1 MFGKVIKREINS
13 IGLSYAIIRGT
24 NGKTYYCDDRG
35 MEEGKVEDLFVG
47 VGVEYES
54 YKDKKGKL
62 IATHLKCTKSIKKK
76 KIVEQRTFD
85 DEERERIKNV
95 IVEHLSNTGPIFLTF
110 LNIHLLGKEID
121 YRAYG
126 YKKPKIFLKEKFSDV
141 LDFDDVDVNGSPQTK
156 VSLLTQ
162 ITDNETDN
170 KVEKPSNDVDMIK
183 GFNQMFIDEKYEEVL
198 LSNLISQTPINEFS
212 IDIFEK
218 AIIAAE
224 KLLGFESI
232 YKLSDFD
239 KTIIESSTSK
249 ELVKYKTNTV
259 LMSEGCSECYFDCN
273 DKNFKKI
280 YNSLI
285 QSQYNNASF
294 LNIAIRFQFLHNRL
308 YLPFYVLALYASKSS
323 NKKFEIILEYLK
335 FIEMEGHFEY
345 FNTFCQ
351 IIKSIIDYKNY
362 PTGFINTLKTR
373 VLSIALDHNR
383 LDLFVDFASVILE
396 EIPTFV
402 NWVNE
407 DKIHN
412 KELVDLLQSELSEK
426 VVEKYINYYIF
437 KKFNDGTLNEHIIDL
452 LSDILY
458 AFPVPYLEEI
468 ITNNAYANFNKNY
481 KRDLLINNFDKII
494 SRINENKKAY
504 ILAYFVVEH
513 LLADDTDLTPLVS
526 STQPVADSLIREV
539 SDAPEKL
546 IEIYPYFKI
555 DSINRHI
562 VEEIYCSK
570 FFSIYP
576 SELSVDESLE
586 IIKNYNKNYAF
597 FASVYFIETR
607 TNSTELLSDTRVSE
621 LYLDALRNSTNYS
634 KALSLVLNT
643 HYSLDAIDTIE
654 KDRIKDIIRILYSNF
669 KENGISDGAY
679 KIFNETFTLEFAE
692 KICLQN
698 FNATNG
704 TPIILMG
711 IYTKKKELGKVLYLY
726 SIYHDITKTGNRTF
740 YRQLHSS
747 NNRFSNTN
755 THYKAIRYV
764 FSNYEYTHI
773 FEFLKWAKGINIDKR
788 YLDWFKKSEQHEM
801 YTWQINNLIKN
812 PFKEKSWESII
823 SKLSQDNVRQPNSAF
838 GYAVQCVYLLEFYD
852 FDKSEDIE
860 IINSYE
866 DQLTK
871 FAFFSKPNDI
881 GNFVSLSTEMLA
893 VLSESYAIKLNDFLY
908 RNRELFKLNNNIT
921 NEEINKFY
929 EVALRKN
936 IETENSI
943 YLELAGNIYF
953 SFSERIN
960 LFLDLYKEI
969 CQKSQNKAVLF
980 RILFASYPFA
990 AIQEFHDFLY
1000 FSDWNC
1006 DNEDKKILAL
1016 LKIIYSLDDDTLPD
1030 DIAALTPRM
1039 LKNFKNDVSVM
1050 LQKYPKLSY
1059 YNSFVT
1065 TDEPVGYKYLV
1076 LKYVFNV
1083 VYDQETY
1090 WDFSDRYW
1098 DYCDINSVWK
1108 SLEKESNVGIT
1119 VVLDFLKVCY
1129 YQQIKYA
1136 QRLGVEYTSRRY
1148 INMLL
1153 IDLYSSL
1160 INGENVNDVDDNY
1173 INDIMH
1179 KNEHVSLIYN
1189 NYYYRFKSAILE
1201 LLNSSLTFTTKKAI
1215 CLSTIRGTLCPLTYH
1230 TGTIKEILQNTE
1242 IHSSYKTIIETTG
1255 YPSLAQSAIFIY
1267 MNNEYLSEEIMSFC
1281 STMIPKIYVAL
1292 KMFAILKDTDDIN
1305 MMRDFMAL
1313 TYGRSNRTQYLSAAI
1328 SKKNKYFSSDNFVKC
1343 KDIIVNTIISTVFKY
1358 NILRD
1363 IGNMVRSFK
1372 VSIDHLFFYE
1382 LFKGMDCE
1390 PIYHYLCAVENAL
1403 NNHKEK
1409 AVAAFYR
1416 IGVKSA
1422 IPKLWEEEYDR
1433 LRDYITGVSQK
1444 FATNRISNE
1453 YDALKETSIEK
1464 TYLMEIAGRFTD
1476 EEINTHL
1483 AREAYRIFIDVES
1496 SLKEKIRA
1504 AALVLLFVNKTPSKF
1519 YSLKKDNKNE
1529 EHSEEGILY
1538 VKIETYNEFIFEY
1551 SLCILRFS
1559 EFTINEK
1566 FQIIIEIFENFDL
1579 LTEQGKR
1586 KFGTEIK
1593 DAFIEFFTT
1602 SKSYDDLI
1610 LYDKWI
1616 SNRRIIDIAE
1626 NNSINIDGLEEFSIL
1641 LDKCIEFEH
1650 NDYTIM
1656 EKIDFLRNDFPHNIS
1671 VSPLVKKLLDSVKG
1685 EIARLEQNVLAK
1697 ITAINKEIEDNS
1709 IFILL
1714 ENSPNSCVSID
1725 LSPKSKTSKFVVTVF
1740 SENFNEPMEFEA
1752 FCSGNIDNIRPGQ
1765 VSGERIALPEYITK
1779 ELTDGDCINVII
1791 TFNVKGQKI
1800 CDNKKN
1806 EGITFIYREN
1816 SDNIEIMP
1824 AKFRY
1829 KTDIEAFTEKNKGFG
1844 RRTDKEWLDT
1854 YIPIKNL
1861 SVIYGPSRVG
1871 KSSLLKYIENFLA
1884 VDYKHK
1890 RGAFE
1895 NFEKDIDTLY
1905 VISYK
1910 PEYQN
1915 MPEEE
1920 KDRLMFLFLNPIK
1933 SMFKKIINSEMS
1945 VGDKDDNNIPRVTIE
1960 QILKILEK
1968 PETDLSIE
1976 DKLEIV
1982 SNNLSKNN
1990 CEVWILIDEFQQVLE
2005 KWSITQ
2011 SELFEN
2017 FRKILEELGESI
2029 RYILCGAD
2037 ELVKLM
2043 INQDSVFMYGDN
2055 TRPIGQ
2061 FGERDKND
2069 YFDMLRDPMVWG
2081 NEKNPFTDEALD
2093 YIFSYTGGNALY
2105 GKLIGNEIIDAIEKG
2120 DFKYRQKLYPFDIS
2134 SVVSIMLSEQKGDI
2148 KATSEVNKFIKN
2160 VTKNL
2165 EMEEKYLTFI
2175 AALMLE
2181 EPDRTYVSGYE
2192 IHDYFSAESSYELKA
2207 EIDTALRL
2215 CSVRGILKWDEKNGI
2230 SVYSFSTPFYFSQYC
2245 EIVKRNGKP
2254 NRVIITEEDTE
2265 DSSSGTEEVW
2275 NLYKTL
2281 EPDERYEI
2289 LSKVYLDEKLPKESM
2304 KIFKDRI
2311 ANNYRDIIETQNNNN
2326 IQINAQTINTAF
2338 STLIS
2343 DASTLDRLAAFKTLP
2358 KLEAFYTEQERVRM
2372 RELQAAKPAFDDE
2385 SEEYELSDSDVIIID
2400 EIDEINTKAQNRYY
2414 GEVVSTMLK
2423 RSDSTP
2429 NSSVFAKPT
2438 DEDLKVVLG
2447 IKEPS
2452 QLAAIKALPQEYYQQ
2467 LCFAVA
2473 LHKMILPEENET
2485 IDYSDVD
2492 FSPISIMYCKLV
2504 EIMLKDK
2511 HLKLYG
2517 KALPELT
2524 ITSGENFSTLN
2535 KPDILKRKWKDITL
2549 GTFVWH
2555 LIFQKVQITA
2565 KGVHNESY
2573 FKPYS
2578 DPQKDKMP
2586 NLKRLRDYTGTDL
2599 NDWKKHAKAL
2609 AEVVEIRNSSAH
2621 GGNAVSKVVFDHL
2634 LKVLFTDGEGEVVR
2648 IWELYQD

>member
-35 MEEGKVEDLFVG
+35 MEDGKAEDLFVG
-47 VGVEYES
+47 VSVEYES

-76 KIVEQRTFD
+76 KTVEQRTFD

-126 YKKPKIFLKEKFSDV
+126 YKRPKIFLKEKFSDI
-141 LDFDDVDVNGSPQTK
+141 LDFDDVDVNGTPQTK

-162 ITDNETDN
+162 ITDNNTDN
-170 KVEKPSNDVDMIK
+170 KVQKTSNDVDMIK

-198 LSNLISQTPINEFS
+198 LSDLISQTPINEFS

-224 KLLGFESI
+224 KVLGFESI

-239 KTIIESSTSK
+239 KMIIASK
-249 ELVKYKTNTV
+249 DLVKHKTNAV

-323 NKKFEIILEYLK
+323 KKTNDIIQEYLK
-335 FIEMEGHFEY
+335 FIELEGRFEY

-351 IIKSIIDYKNY
+351 IIKSTIAQKNY

-407 DKIHN
+407 DKFHN
-412 KELVDLLQSELSEK
+412 KELVGLLQSELSKK

-458 AFPVPYLEEI
+458 TFPVPYLEEI
-468 ITNNAYANFNKNY
+468 ITNNAYANFSKNY

-513 LLADDTDLTPLVS
+513 LLGDDTDLTPLVS
-526 STQPVADSLIREV
+526 STQPVVDSLIREV
-539 SDAPEKL
+539 SDTPEKL

-555 DSINRHI
+555 DSINRPI

-570 FFSIYP
+570 FSNIYP

-597 FASVYFIETR
+597 FASVSFIETR
-607 TNSTELLSDTRVSE
+607 TNSTELLSDTKISE

-643 HYSLDAIDTIE
+643 RCSLDAIDTID
-654 KDRIKDIIRILYSNF
+654 KDKINDIIRILYSNF
-669 KENGISDGAY
+669 KENGISDSAY
-679 KIFNETFTLEFAE
+679 KIFNETFTLEIAE
-692 KICLQN
+692 KICLKN
-698 FNATNG
+698 FNASNG

-711 IYTKKKELGKVLYLY
+711 IYTKKKELDKVLYLY
-726 SIYHDITKTGNRTF
+726 SIYYDITKADNRTF

-747 NNRFSNTN
+747 NNRFSNIN

-773 FEFLKWAKGINIDKR
+773 FEFLKWANGISIDSR
-788 YLDWFKKSEQHEM
+788 YLDRLKKSDQFEM
-801 YTWQINNLIKN
+801 YTWQINNLIKE
-812 PFKEKSWESII
+812 PCKKKTWETII
-823 SKLSQDNVRQPNSAF
+823 LKFSQKNVIQASSTFA
-838 GYAVQCVYLLEFYD
+838 YAVQCVYLLNFYN

-860 IINSYE
+860 IVKSYE

-871 FAFFSKPNDI
+871 FVSFSKPNDI
-881 GNFVSLSTEMLA
+881 GNFISLSTEMLA
-893 VLSESYAIKLNDFLY
+893 VLSEAYAIKLNDFLY
-908 RNRELFKLNNNIT
+908 RNRELFKLNDNIT
-921 NEEINKFY
+921 NEEVNKFY
-929 EVALRKN
+929 ELALRKN
-936 IETENSI
+936 IETDNSI

-953 SFSERIN
+953 TFPKKVN
-960 LFLDLYKEI
+960 LFFDLYKEI
-969 CQKSQNKAVLF
+969 CKKPQKKVVLF

-990 AIQEFHDFLY
+990 ALQEFHDFLY

-1016 LKIIYSLDDDTLPD
+1016 LKIIYSLDEDTLPD
-1030 DIAALTPRM
+1030 DITALTPRM
-1039 LKNFKNDVSVM
+1039 LKNFKNDVSVI
-1050 LQKYPKLSY
+1050 LQNYPKLSY

-1098 DYCDINSVWK
+1098 DYCDINNVWK
-1108 SLEKESNVGIT
+1108 SLEKESNAGIT
-1119 VVLDFLKVCY
+1119 AALDFLKVCY

-1173 INDIMH
+1173 INDIMR
-1179 KNEHVSLIYN
+1179 KNEHVALIYN
-1189 NYYYRFKSAILE
+1189 NYYYRFKSAFLE

-1230 TGTIKEILQNTE
+1230 SETIKEILQNTE
-1242 IHSSYKTIIETTG
+1242 LHNSYKIIIETTG

-1267 MNNEYLSEEIMSFC
+1267 MNNEYLAEDIMSFC
-1281 STMIPKIYVAL
+1281 SIMIPKIYVAL
-1292 KMFAILKDTDDIN
+1292 NDFANLKESDDIN
-1305 MMRDFMAL
+1305 MMRDFMIL
-1313 TYGRSNRTQYLSAAI
+1313 TYSQANRMQYLSAAI
-1328 SKKNKYFSSDNFVKC
+1328 SKKNKYFSSDSFIKC
-1343 KDIIVNTIISTVFKY
+1343 KDIIVNTIVSTVFKY

-1372 VSIDHLFFYE
+1372 ISIDHLFFYE
-1382 LFKGMDCE
+1382 LFKEMDCE
-1390 PIYHYLCAVENAL
+1390 PIYYYLSAVENAL

-1409 AVAAFYR
+1409 AISDFYR
-1416 IGVKSA
+1416 IGLKSV
-1422 IPKLWEEEYDR
+1422 IPKLWEDEYER
-1433 LRDYITGVSQK
+1433 LRDYITGVSQE

-1464 TYLMEIAGRFTD
+1464 TYLMDIAGRFAD
-1476 EEINTHL
+1476 EEINKHL
-1483 AREAYRIFIDVES
+1483 SREAYRIFIDVES

-1519 YSLKKDNKNE
+1519 YSLIKDNKKE
-1529 EHSEEGILY
+1529 TRSEEGVVD

-1559 EFTINEK
+1559 EITSNEK
-1566 FQIIIEIFENFDL
+1566 FQIILELFENFDL

-1586 KFGTEIK
+1586 KFGMEIK
-1593 DAFIEFFTT
+1593 DAFIELFNT
-1602 SKSYDDLI
+1602 SQSDNDLI

-1616 SNRRIIDIAE
+1616 SNRKIIDIAK
-1626 NNSINIDGLEEFSIL
+1626 NNSINIDGLEEFSLL
-1641 LDKCIEFEH
+1641 LDKCIGFEH

-1671 VSPLVKKLLDSVKG
+1671 VSPLVKKLLDSIKG
-1685 EIARLEQNVLAK
+1685 EITRLEQNVLAN
-1697 ITAINKEIEDNS
+1697 ITIINKEIEDDS
-1709 IFILL
+1709 IFVLL
-1714 ENSPNSCVSID
+1714 ENSQNSCVSID
-1725 LSPKSKTSKFVVTVF
+1725 LSLKSKNSKFVVTVF
-1740 SENFNEPMEFEA
+1740 GEHFNEPMEFEA

-1765 VSGERIALPEYITK
+1765 VSGERIVLPEYITK

-1791 TFNVKGQKI
+1791 TFNAKGEKI
-1800 CDNKKN
+1800 CNNKKN
-1806 EGITFIYREN
+1806 DGIKFIYRKN
-1816 SDNIEIMP
+1816 FDNTEIMP

-1829 KTDIEAFTEKNKGFG
+1829 KTDFEAFTQNNKGFG
-1844 RRTDKEWLDT
+1844 RRADKEWLDT
-1854 YIPIKNL
+1854 YIPTKNL

-1871 KSSLLKYIENFLA
+1871 KSSLLRYIENFLA

-1895 NFEKDIDTLY
+1895 SFEKDIDTLY
-1905 VISYK
+1905 VISHEVKYQSL
-1910 PEYQN
+1910 PEQETDKLSYLFIEPIREAFKDIIDPDTSDGDIDDDN
-1915 MPEEE
+1915 IPEESIG
-1920 KDRLMFLFLNPIK
+1920 R
-1933 SMFKKIINSEMS
+1933 IINIL
-1945 VGDKDDNNIPRVTIE
+1945 DKPNKDSSIDKK
-1960 QILKILEK
+1960 LKN
-1968 PETDLSIE
+1968 LSKE
-1976 DKLEIV
+1976 
-1982 SNNLSKNN
+1982 LSKNN
-1990 CEVWILIDEFQQVLE
+1990 AEIWVLIDEFQKVLE
-2005 KWSITQ
+2005 NWSITQ
-2011 SELFEN
+2011 SDLFKDFCRGLN
-2017 FRKILEELGESI
+2017 KFGSSI
-2029 RYILCGAD
+2029 RYVICGAD

-2043 INQDSVFMYGDN
+2043 LNKNGITLFGDSQ
-2055 TRPIGQ
+2055 RPIGQ
-2061 FGERDKND
+2061 FDAKDDKED
-2069 YFDMLRDPMVWG
+2069 YFNMLRDPAVWG
-2081 NEKNPFTDEALD
+2081 NVEPPFTDKALD
-2093 YIFSYTGGNALY
+2093 YIFTYTGGNALY
-2105 GKLIGNEIIDAIEKG
+2105 GKMIGNKMIDAIQKG
-2120 DFKYRQKLYPFDIS
+2120 DFKK
-2134 SVVSIMLSEQKGDI
+2134 K
-2148 KATSEVNKFIKN
+2148 
-2160 VTKNL
+2160 TKNL
-2165 EMEEKYLTFI
+2165 SFRYI
-2175 AALMLE
+2175 
-2181 EPDRTYVSGYE
+2181 
-2192 IHDYFSAESSYELKA
+2192 
-2207 EIDTALRL
+2207 
-2215 CSVRGILKWDEKNGI
+2215 I
-2230 SVYSFSTPFYFSQYC
+2230 SRC
-2245 EIVKRNGKP
+2245 
-2254 NRVIITEEDTE
+2254 
-2265 DSSSGTEEVW
+2265 
-2275 NLYKTL
+2275 
-2281 EPDERYEI
+2281 
-2289 LSKVYLDEKLPKESM
+2289 
-2304 KIFKDRI
+2304 
-2311 ANNYRDIIETQNNNN
+2311 
-2326 IQINAQTINTAF
+2326 
-2338 STLIS
+2338 
-2343 DASTLDRLAAFKTLP
+2343 
-2358 KLEAFYTEQERVRM
+2358 
-2372 RELQAAKPAFDDE
+2372 
-2385 SEEYELSDSDVIIID
+2385 
-2400 EIDEINTKAQNRYY
+2400 
-2414 GEVVSTMLK
+2414 
-2423 RSDSTP
+2423 
-2429 NSSVFAKPT
+2429 
-2438 DEDLKVVLG
+2438 
-2447 IKEPS
+2447 
-2452 QLAAIKALPQEYYQQ
+2452 
-2467 LCFAVA
+2467 
-2473 LHKMILPEENET
+2473 
-2485 IDYSDVD
+2485 
-2492 FSPISIMYCKLV
+2492 
-2504 EIMLKDK
+2504 
-2511 HLKLYG
+2511 
-2517 KALPELT
+2517 
-2524 ITSGENFSTLN
+2524 
-2535 KPDILKRKWKDITL
+2535 
-2549 GTFVWH
+2549 
-2555 LIFQKVQITA
+2555 
-2565 KGVHNESY
+2565 
-2573 FKPYS
+2573 
-2578 DPQKDKMP
+2578 
-2586 NLKRLRDYTGTDL
+2586 
-2599 NDWKKHAKAL
+2599 
-2609 AEVVEIRNSSAH
+2609 
-2621 GGNAVSKVVFDHL
+2621 
-2634 LKVLFTDGEGEVVR
+2634 
-2648 IWELYQD
+2648 